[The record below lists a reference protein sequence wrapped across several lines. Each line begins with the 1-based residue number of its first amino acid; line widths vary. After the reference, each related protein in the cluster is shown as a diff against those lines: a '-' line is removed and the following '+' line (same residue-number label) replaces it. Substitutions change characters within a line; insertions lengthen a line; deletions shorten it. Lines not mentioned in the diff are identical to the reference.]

1 MEEKVIVKS
10 PVVRRSGPMSIVD
23 ETFAKRAP
31 LVIFVAVAAALMIV
45 SSARAAQFR
54 QLPELPVIPPSITFS
69 GERDFLQADLDR
81 LKVRITAVEGKR
93 ATHHRDCGQ
102 RLMSNVTRKRQ
113 CSFLAQ
119 EIHRDSSRLRTAI
132 SSLRSRFGEIERN
145 ALQRRQSGASGV
157 SGAGRAVREPVR
169 DRRPK
174 LMADALAAGD
184 GSWKDLL
191 AHVKSMMDRGAGDPA
206 VRDVSAYLT
215 GLYSGQMA
223 ADVLNDAY
231 YKHGVRRALAGDH
244 WSATLAF
251 ARAARDRP
259 DDLRVFESFADA
271 AGRQHAGPAC
281 IQSGRCVSGNVAQWA
296 KQFGNKH
303 EQALK
308 KIIAAERKRKLSLN
322 VAGTF
327 RVLRAA
333 AVYAAKKEAGEV
345 AYPPA
350 GDPGDE
356 LAPQALAAARSGDW
370 AEAVRLYVRLWEK
383 TEPGRAGVFLARYAQ
398 ASGAATAK
406 ALLDGN
412 AYPPTSSK
420 SDREYLDVL
429 RRAYA
434 QGDDNSPFAG
444 SLSQAQIIRLQR

>member
-1 MEEKVIVKS
+1 M
-10 PVVRRSGPMSIVD
+10 
-23 ETFAKRAP
+23 
-31 LVIFVAVAAALMIV
+31 
-45 SSARAAQFR
+45 
-54 QLPELPVIPPSITFS
+54 
-69 GERDFLQADLDR
+69 
-81 LKVRITAVEGKR
+81 
-93 ATHHRDCGQ
+93 
-102 RLMSNVTRKRQ
+102 
-113 CSFLAQ
+113 
-119 EIHRDSSRLRTAI
+119 
-132 SSLRSRFGEIERN
+132 
-145 ALQRRQSGASGV
+145 
-157 SGAGRAVREPVR
+157 
-169 DRRPK
+169 
-174 LMADALAAGD
+174 
-184 GSWKDLL
+184 
-191 AHVKSMMDRGAGDPA
+191 
-206 VRDVSAYLT
+206 
-215 GLYSGQMA
+215 
-223 ADVLNDAY
+223 
-231 YKHGVRRALAGDH
+231 
-244 WSATLAF
+244 
-251 ARAARDRP
+251 
-259 DDLRVFESFADA
+259 
-271 AGRQHAGPAC
+271 
-281 IQSGRCVSGNVAQWA
+281 
-296 KQFGNKH
+296 
-303 EQALK
+303 K
-308 KIIAAERKRKLSLN
+308 KIIVAERKRKLSLN

>member
-1 MEEKVIVKS
+1 
-10 PVVRRSGPMSIVD
+10 
-23 ETFAKRAP
+23 
-31 LVIFVAVAAALMIV
+31 
-45 SSARAAQFR
+45 
-54 QLPELPVIPPSITFS
+54 
-69 GERDFLQADLDR
+69 
-81 LKVRITAVEGKR
+81 
-93 ATHHRDCGQ
+93 
-102 RLMSNVTRKRQ
+102 
-113 CSFLAQ
+113 
-119 EIHRDSSRLRTAI
+119 
-132 SSLRSRFGEIERN
+132 
-145 ALQRRQSGASGV
+145 
-157 SGAGRAVREPVR
+157 
-169 DRRPK
+169 
-174 LMADALAAGD
+174 MADALAAGD
-184 GSWKDLL
+184 GSWKGLL
-191 AHVKSMMDRGAGDPA
+191 AHVKSMVGRGAGDPA
-206 VRDVSAYLT
+206 GRDVSAYLT

-231 YKHGVRRALAGDH
+231 YKHGVRRARAGDH

-296 KQFGNKH
+296 KRFGKKH

-308 KIIAAERKRKLSLN
+308 KIIVAERKRKLSLN

-327 RVLRAA
+327 RILRAA
-333 AVYAAKKEAGEV
+333 QVSAAKKEAGEV

-350 GDPGDE
+350 GHPRDE
-356 LAPQALAAARSGDW
+356 LAPQALAAARTGDW
-370 AEAVRLYVRLWEK
+370 AEAVRLYIRLWKK

-406 ALLDGN
+406 ELFDGN
-412 AYPPTSSK
+412 AYPLTRSK

-429 RRAYA
+429 RQACA
-434 QGDDNSPFAG
+434 QGDDNGPFAG

>member
-1 MEEKVIVKS
+1 
-10 PVVRRSGPMSIVD
+10 
-23 ETFAKRAP
+23 
-31 LVIFVAVAAALMIV
+31 
-45 SSARAAQFR
+45 
-54 QLPELPVIPPSITFS
+54 
-69 GERDFLQADLDR
+69 
-81 LKVRITAVEGKR
+81 
-93 ATHHRDCGQ
+93 
-102 RLMSNVTRKRQ
+102 
-113 CSFLAQ
+113 
-119 EIHRDSSRLRTAI
+119 
-132 SSLRSRFGEIERN
+132 
-145 ALQRRQSGASGV
+145 
-157 SGAGRAVREPVR
+157 
-169 DRRPK
+169 
-174 LMADALAAGD
+174 
-184 GSWKDLL
+184 
-191 AHVKSMMDRGAGDPA
+191 MMDRGAGDPA

>member
-1 MEEKVIVKS
+1 
-10 PVVRRSGPMSIVD
+10 
-23 ETFAKRAP
+23 
-31 LVIFVAVAAALMIV
+31 
-45 SSARAAQFR
+45 
-54 QLPELPVIPPSITFS
+54 
-69 GERDFLQADLDR
+69 
-81 LKVRITAVEGKR
+81 
-93 ATHHRDCGQ
+93 
-102 RLMSNVTRKRQ
+102 MSNVTRKRQ

-184 GSWKDLL
+184 GSWKGLL

-356 LAPQALAAARSGDW
+356 LAPQALAAARSGDR

-412 AYPPTSSK
+412 AYPSTSSK